1 MSSERS
7 ITDLDNGVFFLPRK
21 KFVSEAKTLGHY
33 ADKQSKKYGK
43 WKCEDMKRD
52 FKTKKVQGGAELPEG
67 MSRMEKP
74 DGGVKWTKD
83 EPKKKRRK
91 KKR

>member
-1 MSSERS
+1 
-7 ITDLDNGVFFLPRK
+7 
-21 KFVSEAKTLGHY
+21 
-33 ADKQSKKYGK
+33 
-43 WKCEDMKRD
+43 MKRD

-91 KKR
+91 KNRWVILR